1 MCLITVLMPMRNAQ
15 RYVLEAIESILSQT
29 SVDLEVLVI
38 DDGSTDQSAEIV
50 SRIDDE
56 RVRMVPGPCG
66 GISVALNHGLDL
78 ATGEFIA
85 RCDADDIYPADRF
98 AWQLQF
104 LQDHADYAA
113 VCGSY
118 CTVTHKG
125 QTIVEH
131 DGGSVAMDISD
142 ELKRGLIR
150 SHIGAFLVR
159 KSAYT
164 ELGGFRPYFVT
175 AEDIDLQLRLGE
187 IARVWYEPKQAY
199 RHRLHDESVTYSKG
213 NEVRF
218 FFETSAK
225 RLQEQRRQS
234 GKDDLQQDNP
244 PLPPVVLVSQPSKSI
259 EQVQGMLINLAWR
272 EHGAGQKFKAMLA
285 GWRAVWSNPRK
296 LSAWRNLAYLTLKR
310 PRIHPTQ
317 PARPPHGVPLANRPR

>member
-15 RYVLEAIESILSQT
+15 RYVLEAIQSILSQT
-29 SVDLEVLVI
+29 DVDLEVLVI

-50 SRIDDE
+50 SRIDDQ

-98 AWQLQF
+98 GWQIKF
-104 LQDHADYAA
+104 LQDNPDFAA
-113 VCGSY
+113 VCGNYS
-118 CTVTHKG
+118 TITHKG

-131 DGGSVAMDISD
+131 DGGASGTDISD
-142 ELKRGLIR
+142 ELKRGSIR

-159 KSAYT
+159 KSAYA

-175 AEDIDLQLRLGE
+175 AEDIDLQFRLGE
-187 IARVWYEPKQAY
+187 LARVWYEPKLAY
-199 RHRLHDESVTYSKG
+199 RHRLHDESITYSKG
-213 NEVRF
+213 SEVRF
-218 FFETSAK
+218 YFETSAK
-225 RLQEQRRQS
+225 RFQEQRRQS

-244 PLPPVVLVSQPSKSI
+244 PLPPVVLVSQPGKSV

-272 EHGAGQKFKAMLA
+272 EHVAGQKCKAMIA

-310 PRIHPTQ
+310 PRIHQ
-317 PARPPHGVPLANRPR
+317 PHPNRPPAGASLVDRTR